1 MSLPP
6 TIPIIFLI
14 LGALAVGASNLA
26 RLRQPTLIMS
36 ITAVASLAAL
46 LAVPYAPPV
55 TQIIAAWQPVS
66 VFTLPLSFRV
76 DQTAWLLALGFMLV
90 LTVTALTWGAYPGQ
104 HRPAPRAFSL
114 LLIAAALAGVFASN
128 LLTLAIAWGLL
139 DLIFVSALLLR
150 SGPEV
155 GRRAALAIVFN
166 VSSTVCIW
174 IAALLIGNQDNSL
187 YWHLFN
193 AQAGPR
199 WWLAA
204 AMVLRVGLYPFHQW
218 LPVELGKEPDRS
230 VLLFTVPAAA
240 GLALWVRMTLA
251 RALPTESIVPPLAAL
266 SAVVGAGL
274 AWRAAKPRAGL
285 PYVVLAMSG
294 MVVLGGMTYAQF
306 GILIAATLSWMLVL
320 TSLFISR
327 DLFQRQPLWLAGVF
341 IALLSLAG
349 LPGTLGFATL
359 QPLFTGLIDHK
370 QWAVLAAVVLA
381 QAGILA
387 SVVRLIL
394 EPSEE
399 RPPQGRWRQINW
411 AIAIAL
417 AAAPLILLALIPGA
431 VPGLPTTGELI
442 GELNLTSLIVAVIPI
457 GLGAAGVWLMKRTMP
472 PRSNEEPVP
481 TAAWQNFLRLEWLNN
496 AFFYIV
502 DLLTSVLRSMAR
514 VIEGEGGLL
523 WTLVLVVIVIVLSS
537 EALK

>member
-6 TIPIIFLI
+6 AIPIIFLA

-26 RLRQPTLIMS
+26 RLRRPTLVMS

-46 LAVPYAPPV
+46 LAVPHTPPV
-55 TQIIAAWQPVS
+55 TQVIAAWQPVS
-66 VFTLPLSFRV
+66 VFTVPLSFRV
-76 DQTAWLLALGFMLV
+76 DQAAWLLAFGFLLM
-90 LTVTALTWGAYPGQ
+90 LTVTAFTWGAYPGQ

-114 LLIAAALAGVFASN
+114 LLIAAAIAGVFASN

-139 DLIFVSALLLR
+139 DLTFVSALLLR

-174 IAALLIGNQDNSL
+174 IAALLIENQANSL
-187 YWHLFN
+187 YWHLFD

-240 GLALWVRMTLA
+240 GLALWARMTLA
-251 RALPTESIVPPLAAL
+251 QTLPVESIVPLLAAL

-274 AWRAAKPRAGL
+274 AWRSASPRGGL

-294 MVVLGGMTYAQF
+294 LVVLGGLVYEQS
-306 GILIAATLSWMLVL
+306 GIVIAATLSWMSVL

-327 DLFQRQPLWLAGVF
+327 NLFQRQPFWLAGVF
-341 IALLSLAG
+341 IVILSLAG
-349 LPGTLGFATL
+349 LPGTLGFMTL
-359 QPLFTGLIDHK
+359 QPLFMSLIHSK
-370 QWAVLAAVVLA
+370 QWGVLAAVILA
-381 QAGILA
+381 QAGVIA
-387 SVVRLIL
+387 SAVRLLL

-399 RPPQGRWRQINW
+399 HSPQGSWRQISW

-417 AAAPLILLALIPGA
+417 AAAPLILWALVPASI
-431 VPGLPTTGELI
+431 PGLPTTGELI
-442 GELNLTSLIVAVIPI
+442 SELSFINLVVAVMPI
-457 GLGAAGVWLMKRTMP
+457 GLGIAGVWLMKRAEAH
-472 PRSNEEPVP
+472 RSSEGPAL
-481 TAAWQNFLRLEWLNN
+481 TAAWQNVLRLEWLNN
-496 AFFYIV
+496 AFFNV
-502 DLLTSVLRSMAR
+502 ADLLTGVLRNMAR